1 MIQWTRIGE
10 EKEREE
16 CWDRLLVLP
25 EKRVINQRKFAPELE
40 KV

>member
-1 MIQWTRIGE
+1 L
-10 EKEREE
+10 EKKKEGEE

-25 EKRVINQRKFAPELE
+25 EKRVINQRKFAPELG